1 MPKAANGSFNE
12 NISNL
17 AELWP
22 DYKLG
27 KKTDKNN
34 PVHDLVLN
42 RIPEILKSWAP
53 DTNEYIF
60 KGSEGEGN
68 LTKTPWF
75 AVLNPEITDTAR
87 KGYYIV
93 YLFDENFTKLFL
105 AIGFGVRQFENR
117 YGGGKKLYPALE
129 SAVENMR
136 VNSSYLL
143 NQMVAG
149 TLSRTKQ
156 NSISLTQT
164 GDKRLSEYEK
174 CAIYGLS
181 YDLSNLPDELSIKSD
196 FLEYL
201 NLYQNMSDSLLI
213 ADDDAYVLE
222 SINSKPKITE
232 ISEIEFVPR
241 PPRKPRNSKTNSVT
255 SQRRYSKKS
264 DKIGRIGEEW
274 VFEYE
279 KRKLIKSGHKDL
291 SERVIWHRHYAENR
305 TPGWDITS
313 FSDDGNYKYIEVK
326 SSTGQA
332 INEIILTSKEWQKA
346 CDSELAKSYYI
357 YLLSD
362 VPERP
367 SLEIMRNPFSYVEM
381 KKIEISVDSYSL
393 NLHTP
398 TVRF

>member
-1 MPKAANGSFNE
+1 MAKKNEGSFSQCIE
-12 NISNL
+12 NL
-17 AELWP
+17 AEQWP

-27 KKTDKNN
+27 RKADKKN

-42 RIPEILKSWAP
+42 QIPRILKSWAP
-53 DTNEYIF
+53 ESIDFIF

-93 YLFDENFTKLFL
+93 YLFDEEFKKLFL

-136 VNSSYLL
+136 LNSAYLL
-143 NQMVAG
+143 TQMLPE
-149 TLSRTKQ
+149 TLKRTNQ
-156 NSISLTQT
+156 NSIKLTKS

-174 CAIYGLS
+174 CAIYGLA
-181 YDLSNLPDELSIKSD
+181 YDLSNIPDELTLKTD

-201 NLYQNMSDSLLI
+201 NLYRNMSDSLLI

-222 SINSKPKITE
+222 SINSQPQFTE
-232 ISEIEFVPR
+232 TFEVNFVPR
-241 PPRKPRNSKTNSVT
+241 PPRKPKNMKSNSET

-264 DKIGRIGEEW
+264 DKIGKIGEEW
-274 VFEYE
+274 VFEHE
-279 KRKLIKSGHKDL
+279 KRKLIKFGRNDL
-291 SERVIWHRHYAENR
+291 AANVIWHRNYAENR

-313 FSDDGNYKYIEVK
+313 FNEDGTHKYIEVK

-346 CDSELAKSYYI
+346 CDPELAKSYYI
-357 YLLSD
+357 YLLSN
-362 VPERP
+362 VPEKP
-367 SLEIMRNPFSYVEM
+367 SLEIINNPFSYVEM
-381 KKIEISVDSYSL
+381 KKIQISVDAYAL
-393 NLHTP
+393 NLHSP
-398 TVRF
+398 TAY